1 MALPEHLKR
10 FTIERALK
18 FGFKLPSQYPL
29 PTAVLRQSM
38 LMSSKLLSVSPH
50 VTVQEATLAGFPA
63 EKVVARGV
71 YNAEKVIL
79 HIHGG
84 VFFLGEPRTHRAFA
98 SELALKTK
106 ATVWSLDY
114 PLSPEHLYPHAM
126 QAVRDAFLALLD
138 QGYQAEDIV
147 LSGDSCGGN
156 LALAAVLALRD
167 AGQPL
172 PAALLLQSPFLDLT
186 LSGESI
192 RMNQNLDPMLN
203 ATLLQRGVDYYIGQ
217 YTADHPLVSPL
228 FADLC
233 NLPPTLVQVGSKEI
247 LLDDSTRFK
256 HLAEKAGSD
265 VTLNI
270 YPGMWHD
277 FQLFVQW
284 IEPAG
289 EAIDEINSFISNLK

>member
-10 FTIERALK
+10 FAIERALK
-18 FGFKLPSQYPL
+18 FGFKIPSKYPV
-29 PTAVLRQSM
+29 PTKLLRQSM
-38 LMSSKLLSVSPH
+38 LMSSKFLKVSPH
-50 VTVQEATLAGFPA
+50 VIIKETTLAGFPA
-63 EKVVARGV
+63 EQISPQGQSSAQ
-71 YNAEKVIL
+71 VIL

-98 SELALKTK
+98 SELAVKMG

-126 QAVRDAFLALLD
+126 QAVKDAVLALID
-138 QGYQAEDIV
+138 QGHSAENII

-167 AGQPL
+167 TGKPM

-192 RMNQNLDPMLN
+192 RMNAHLDPMLN
-203 ATLLQRGVDYYIGQ
+203 STLLQRGIDYYIGQ

-228 FADLC
+228 FADLSD
-233 NLPPTLVQVGSKEI
+233 LPPTLVQVGSKEI
-247 LLDDSTRFK
+247 LLDDAIRFK
-256 HLAEKAGSD
+256 ALADKVGND
-265 VTLNI
+265 ICLNI

-284 IEPAG
+284 IKPA
-289 EAIDEINSFISNLK
+289 EDALDEIKAFISPKS

>member
-10 FTIERALK
+10 LTIERALK

-50 VTVQEATLAGFPA
+50 VVIEETTLAGFPA
-63 EKVVARGV
+63 EKAVVRGQE
-71 YNAEKVIL
+71 NSSQVIL

-98 SELALKTK
+98 CALALKTG

-114 PLSPEHLYPHAM
+114 PLSPEHLYPRAM
-126 QAVRDAFLALLD
+126 NAVRDAFLALIE
-138 QGYQAEDIV
+138 QGHRAEDII

-167 AGQPL
+167 AGQPQ

-192 RMNQNLDPMLN
+192 RMNQYLDPMLN

-217 YTADHPLVSPL
+217 YTAEHPLVSPL
-228 FADLC
+228 FADLSK
-233 NLPPTLVQVGSKEI
+233 LPPTLVQVGSKEI
-247 LLDDSTRFK
+247 LLDDATRFK
-256 HLAEKAGSD
+256 SLAEKVGSD
-265 VTLNI
+265 VSLTI

-289 EAIDEINSFISNLK
+289 EAIDEINNFISDLK